1 MGPVSRWSLL
11 LSAVL
16 VTACLNSGPD
26 AALRD
31 QLLAREQTE
40 QAIRDTLIRIMQR
53 GGGTTASD
61 SAMWLRMRVIDSANT
76 TWLKQ
81 VVAEHGWP
89 GRSLVGRDGADAA
102 YTIAQH
108 AVHDAEFQAEA
119 LRLMEEAYRAGEMEG
134 RQVAYLTDRV
144 AVQAG
149 KPQRYGSQF
158 KFDDDGIVLDPIED
172 SAFVDLRRAAI
183 GLAPLA
189 EYVRQADS
197 IFAPRGPWK

>member
-1 MGPVSRWSLL
+1 
-11 LSAVL
+11 
-16 VTACLNSGPD
+16 
-26 AALRD
+26 
-31 QLLAREQTE
+31 
-40 QAIRDTLIRIMQR
+40 
-53 GGGTTASD
+53 
-61 SAMWLRMRVIDSANT
+61 MRAIDSANT
-76 TWLKQ
+76 TWLKG

-102 YTIAQH
+102 YLITQH
-108 AVHDAEFQAEA
+108 AVHDAPFQAEA
-119 LRLMEEAYRAGEMEG
+119 LRLMEAAYQAGEMEG

-158 KFDDDGIVLDPIED
+158 KIHDDGIVLDPIED
-172 SAFVDLRRAAI
+172 SATVDLRRAAI

-197 IFAPRGPWK
+197 IFAPQAQ

>member
-1 MGPVSRWSLL
+1 MGPVSHSPLL
-11 LSAVL
+11 LGVVL
-16 VTACLNSGPD
+16 ATACLDSGPD

-31 QLLAREQTE
+31 QLLAREQTD
-40 QAIRDTLIRIMQR
+40 QAIRDTLIHIMQR
-53 GGGTTASD
+53 GGGTTPSD
-61 SAMWLRMRVIDSANT
+61 SAVWLRMRAIDSANT

-102 YTIAQH
+102 YLIAQH
-108 AVHDAEFQAEA
+108 AVHDAAFQAEA
-119 LRLMEEAYRAGEMEG
+119 LRLMEAAYRAGEMEG

-158 KFDDDGIVLDPIED
+158 KITDDGIVLDPIED

-197 IFAPRGPWK
+197 IFAPRVP